1 MASRCTWTG
10 FPPRTSRVAYA
21 LRRCDV
27 GVRGHTRSGRKQ
39 KGPAPC
45 GIRASGIQSAAGC
58 VVRRSSLP
66 DRGDPRT
73 RDGRAAVRRAA
84 RSSTAAGRARTRS
97 RRQGPGRC
105 EGRSGCSRWCPGFGS
120 VSTSAGRARA
130 SGGASCKKSSLF
142 QATGSSVNSLYCLRK
157 GRRPGLLRAIHVP
170 RDGAPAPQFG
180 ARHSGEAQANSMSS
194 KKNFLLAR
202 RRAHFQNRPHCPTAV
217 AQAPGR
223 TQSSRLTTRNS
234 PWHLTSPSGR

>member
-10 FPPRTSRVAYA
+10 LPPRTSRVAYA

-39 KGPAPC
+39 KGPDPC
-45 GIRASGIQSAAGC
+45 GIRASGIQSATGC

-66 DRGDPRT
+66 DGDDPRI
-73 RDGRAAVRRAA
+73 RDGRAPARTAA
-84 RSSTAAGRARTRS
+84 RPSTAAARARTHRS
-97 RRQGPGRC
+97 RRGLGRC
-105 EGRSGCSRWCPGFGS
+105 EGRSGCSRWCPGLVS
-120 VSTSAGRARA
+120 VSTSAGRAKV
-130 SGGASCKKSSLF
+130 SSGASCKGSSLF

-157 GRRPGLLRAIHVP
+157 G
-170 RDGAPAPQFG
+170 G
-180 ARHSGEAQANSMSS
+180 ARSCCAPSTAARVPHFGTRHPDGAQANSMSS

-202 RRAHFQNRPHCPTAV
+202 QWTHFQNPPHPPDSCRV
-217 AQAPGR
+217 G
-223 TQSSRLTTRNS
+223 TRSLKILSAHNQES